1 MTKNKLDSGLVEKE
15 RKKLLKIMILLAK
28 VYKKGAKNKEQ
39 KKAYDEVV
47 NALKE
52 IR

>member
-1 MTKNKLDSGLVEKE
+1 MTKHKLDSSLVEKE
-15 RKKLLKIMILLAK
+15 KKKLLKIMILLAK

-39 KKAYDEVV
+39 KRAYDEVV
-47 NALKE
+47 DTLKD